1 MIPASHVETMRVPG
15 YRLGRRPHDPQRPT
29 LRLGNL
35 LTGTVPAHPVAVD
48 HYSKVNAWGMLG
60 NDNYGDCGP
69 AMVEHDRMLV
79 SKYLANITLP
89 ASLTDTLDLYTRS
102 GNPHFPTD
110 DNGVVIADML
120 AEVHANGIGP
130 ASARVK
136 SVAYAQVNIADLD
149 EIRAAVAIFGSV
161 HLGVDLQT
169 AQQAQTDRGG
179 PWDYSLSQE
188 WGGHAIL
195 AGYYTSD
202 TTAGHPDLS
211 VVTWGKP
218 MGVTDAFW
226 RRQTREAWVVI
237 WPEHLGTAEFL
248 AGVDQSALIADYA
261 QVTNGKVL
269 PVPVPPAPKPVPV
282 PPVPPAPIPGPVPVP
297 PALPSITAEESA
309 ANTAL
314 AALAHKYIG
323 STRAMPGNTAMQK
336 ELGFWLQAWGL

>member
-15 YRLGRRPHDPQRPT
+15 HRLGRRPHDPLRPA
-29 LRLGNL
+29 LQLGRL
-35 LTGTVPAHPVAVD
+35 LTGAVPAHPVAVD

-79 SKYLANITLP
+79 SKYLSNITL
-89 ASLTDTLDLYTRS
+89 AGSLTDTLDLYTRS
-102 GNPHFPTD
+102 GNPNFPTD
-110 DNGVVIADML
+110 DNGVVIAAML
-120 AEVHANGIGP
+120 AEVHTNGIGP
-130 ASARVK
+130 KGARVR

-169 AQQAQTDRGG
+169 AQQAQTDG
-179 PWDYSLSQE
+179 PGVWDYSLSQE

-195 AGYYTSD
+195 AGFYTSD

-211 VVTWGKP
+211 VVTWGATV
-218 MGVTDAFW
+218 GVTDAFW
-226 RRQTREAWVVI
+226 RHQVQEAWVVI

-261 QVTNGKVL
+261 QVTGGKVL
-269 PVPVPPAPKPVPV
+269 PVPPAPVPVPPAPV
-282 PPVPPAPIPGPVPVP
+282 PVPPAPAPGPVPP
-297 PALPSITAEESA
+297 LPSITAEESA
-309 ANTAL
+309 ANTSL
-314 AALAHKYIG
+314 AALAHQYIKR
-323 STRAMPGNTAMQK
+323 SHVLPSNEAMVK
-336 ELGFWLQAWGL
+336 ELSMWLQAWGL

>member
-1 MIPASHVETMRVPG
+1 
-15 YRLGRRPHDPQRPT
+15 
-29 LRLGNL
+29 LRLTNL
-35 LTGTVPAHPVAVD
+35 LTGTVPVHPVAVD

-69 AMVEHDRMLV
+69 AMVEHDRMLI
-79 SKYLANITLP
+79 SKYLANTTLGG
-89 ASLTDTLDLYTRS
+89 SLTDTLDLYTRS
-102 GNPHFPTD
+102 GNPRFPTD

-130 ASARVK
+130 VGSRVK

-149 EIRAAVAIFGSV
+149 EVRAAVAIFGSV

-169 AQQAQTDRGG
+169 AQQTQTDAGG
-179 PWDYSLSQE
+179 PWDYSLTQE

-211 VVTWGKP
+211 VITWGKP

-226 RRQTREAWVVI
+226 RHQTREAWVVI

-261 QVTNGKVL
+261 QVTGGKVL
-269 PVPVPPAPKPVPV
+269 PVPPPAPKPVPPPAPVPVPPAPVPV
-282 PPVPPAPIPGPVPVP
+282 P
-297 PALPSITAEESA
+297 ALPVITAEQAA
-309 ANTAL
+309 ANTSL
-314 AALAHKYIG
+314 AALAHKW
-323 STRAMPGNTAMQK
+323 TRSAHVLPGNTAMVK
-336 ELGFWLQAWGL
+336 ELSMWAQAWDL